1 MKSDNEQQDSEKS
14 RENQKKKKRRI
25 NHTAEIKNT
34 EYFCEICFFHNRNRK
49 RH

>member
-14 RENQKKKKRRI
+14 RENQKKEEKKNC

-34 EYFCEICFFHNRNRK
+34 EYFCEISFFL
-49 RH
+49 